1 MSKSNFDRALAFVL
15 RFEGGYADHPAD
27 PGGATNMG
35 ITRVALAAW
44 RGQPVS
50 KAEVRALKRAEAAAI
65 YRARYWDAIRADDL
79 PSGLDLALFDFAV
92 NSGPSRAIRLL
103 QRALG
108 LEQDGR
114 LGPVTL
120 AAITSAQ
127 PARLLASLC
136 TARRDFLK
144 SLPTFPVFGRGWSA
158 RVDALETEARK
169 LVQRISASPSS
180 PAFSTRPKEIPMDM
194 TKSILTSRTL
204 WANTIGLFALG
215 LSALGFN
222 TSTLDTSALTES
234 LFQAV
239 AAGSFI
245 VSSVFRV
252 VATKR
257 LS

>member
-1 MSKSNFDRALAFVL
+1 MSKSNFDRALTFVL

-35 ITRVALAAW
+35 ITRAALAAW

-50 KAEVRALKRAEAAAI
+50 KADVRALKRAEAAAI
-65 YRARYWDAIRADDL
+65 YRARYWDAIRADEL
-79 PSGLDLALFDFAV
+79 PSGLDLALFDAAV
-92 NSGPSRAIRLL
+92 NSGPSRSVRLL

-108 LEQDGR
+108 IKQDGR

-136 TARRDFLK
+136 AARRDFLK
-144 SLPTFPVFGRGWSA
+144 SLPTFPVFGRGWST
-158 RVDALETEARK
+158 RVDALETEALK
-169 LVQRISASPSS
+169 LVQRIPASPSS
-180 PAFSTRPKEIPMDM
+180 PRPKEIPMDM